1 MLVVDH
7 ISKTFE
13 KDTVNEH
20 AAIRDLSITL
30 QDGDFVTIV
39 GSNGAGKSTLFNA
52 ICGSWLTDSGKMML
66 DDIHK
71 KKISMSDSIYVI
83 NPQGYIGSS
92 TWSEICYAWMLGKK
106 IDFMETVSDEKIKE
120 TVEEH
125 IKEAEKLA
133 WKQIDYIRH
142 SDGFYSLDDLVHFT
156 YKGKTIVDPWINI
169 ETNYNGTPWISHE
182 APEQAVDPFVYYG
195 KEKVAAFIEEI
206 LMLHRE

>member
-1 MLVVDH
+1 MNKAYPVITLCG
-7 ISKTFE
+7 STRFRKEFE
-13 KDTVNEH
+13 KAQKE
-20 AAIRDLSITL
+20 LTL
-30 QDGDFVTIV
+30 QGNIVISVGLFGHDGDNEVWENMDEGTQ
-39 GSNGAGKSTLFNA
+39 TR
-52 ICGSWLTDSGKMML
+52 TKMML

-92 TWSEICYAWMLGKK
+92 TWSEICYAWMLGKR
-106 IDFMETVSDEKIKE
+106 IEFMETVSDEKIKE

-133 WKQIDYIRH
+133 WKQMDYIRH

-169 ETNYNGTPWISHE
+169 ETHYDGTPWISHE
-182 APEQAVDPFVYYG
+182 APEQAVDPFAYYG

-206 LMLHRE
+206 IMLHRE

>member
-1 MLVVDH
+1 MN
-7 ISKTFE
+7 KTYPVITLCGSTRFRKEFE
-13 KDTVNEH
+13 KAQKE
-20 AAIRDLSITL
+20 LTL
-30 QDGDFVTIV
+30 QGNIVISVGLFGHDGDYEVWENMDEGTQ
-39 GSNGAGKSTLFNA
+39 TR
-52 ICGSWLTDSGKMML
+52 TKMML

-92 TWSEICYAWMLGKK
+92 TWSEICYAWMLGKR
-106 IDFMETVSDEKIKE
+106 IEFMETVSDEKIKE

-182 APEQAVDPFVYYG
+182 APEQAVDPFAYYG

>member
-1 MLVVDH
+1 MFGH
-7 ISKTFE
+7 
-13 KDTVNEH
+13 
-20 AAIRDLSITL
+20 
-30 QDGDFVTIV
+30 DGDNEVWENMDEGTQ
-39 GSNGAGKSTLFNA
+39 TR
-52 ICGSWLTDSGKMML
+52 TKMML

-106 IDFMETVSDEKIKE
+106 IEFMETVSDEKIKE
-120 TVEEH
+120 TVEKH

-169 ETNYNGTPWISHE
+169 ETHYDGTPWISHE
-182 APEQAVDPFVYYG
+182 APEQAVDPFAYYG

-206 LMLHRE
+206 IMLHRE

>member
-1 MLVVDH
+1 MNKAYPVITLCG
-7 ISKTFE
+7 STRFRKEFE
-13 KDTVNEH
+13 KAQKE
-20 AAIRDLSITL
+20 LTL
-30 QDGDFVTIV
+30 QGNIVISVGLFGHDGDNEVWENMDEGTQ
-39 GSNGAGKSTLFNA
+39 TR
-52 ICGSWLTDSGKMML
+52 TKMML

-92 TWSEICYAWMLGKK
+92 TWSEICYAWMLGKR
-106 IDFMETVSDEKIKE
+106 IEFMETVSDEKIKE
-120 TVEEH
+120 TIEEH

-169 ETNYNGTPWISHE
+169 ETHYDGTPWISHE
-182 APEQAVDPFVYYG
+182 APEQAVDPFAYYG

-206 LMLHRE
+206 IMLHRE

>member
-1 MLVVDH
+1 MN
-7 ISKTFE
+7 KTYPVITLCGSTRFRKEFE
-13 KDTVNEH
+13 KAQKE
-20 AAIRDLSITL
+20 LTL
-30 QDGDFVTIV
+30 QGNIVISVGLFGHDGDNEVWENMDEGTQ
-39 GSNGAGKSTLFNA
+39 TR
-52 ICGSWLTDSGKMML
+52 TKMML

-169 ETNYNGTPWISHE
+169 ETHYDGTPWISHE
-182 APEQAVDPFVYYG
+182 APEQAVDPFAYYG

-206 LMLHRE
+206 IMLHRE

>member
-1 MLVVDH
+1 MN
-7 ISKTFE
+7 KTYPVITLCGSTRFRKEFE
-13 KDTVNEH
+13 KAQKE
-20 AAIRDLSITL
+20 LTL
-30 QDGDFVTIV
+30 QGNIVISVGLFGHDGDYEVWENMDEGTQ
-39 GSNGAGKSTLFNA
+39 TR
-52 ICGSWLTDSGKMML
+52 TKMML

-92 TWSEICYAWMLGKK
+92 TWSEICYAWMLGKR
-106 IDFMETVSDEKIKE
+106 IEFMETVSDEKIKE